1 MVTFS
6 SLFFKIFFIGLDD
19 KEKIQRQKLLLN
31 KRLGLD
37 GPAAE
42 GLELFDD
49 EDLRTTDDTKILATP
64 SVSVGY
70 LLLNIVWC
78 SYFYKLYVGMC
89 FIASCF
95 IFILRQSRHG
105 R

>member
-49 EDLRTTDDTKILATP
+49 EDLRTTDDTKISATP

-70 LLLNIVWC
+70 LLLNMVWC
-78 SYFYKLYVGMC
+78 YYLYKPYIGMC
-89 FIASCF
+89 FIAICF
-95 IFILRQSRHG
+95 LTLRQSRHG